1 MKKPLLIIAGI
12 IAFGLLTLGGLTFF
26 ALFGGRGT
34 TSYNSVS
41 IEKEVE
47 APPEMTLRSFRQLR
61 GTKYFIAEITTS
73 GGGSSYSSYSSGR
86 WFEFGDGGGGL
97 IRNLVFLDSESLLS
111 HTLFEDNHSYII
123 NMVSFP
129 PQPPQSSS
137 DEEPG
142 IVPIRWFV
150 YEVAHQ
156 DTNQDGELNR
166 EDARTIGVSDVDGT
180 RYQELIEDVL
190 DIYNL
195 TMLESGEL
203 LAIYRQGGGRF
214 ATTIDLQAQEIIQ
227 TQQLPDLEIGVE

>member
-1 MKKPLLIIAGI
+1 MKKPLLIIGGI
-12 IAFGLLTLGGLTFF
+12 AALGLLILGSLVFF
-26 ALFGGRGT
+26 VLFGGRGT
-34 TSYNSVS
+34 TSRNSVS
-41 IEKEVE
+41 IEKEIE
-47 APPEMTLRSFRQLR
+47 APPELTLRSFRQLR

-97 IRNLVFLDSESLLS
+97 IRNLVFLDSESLQS
-111 HTLFEDNHSYII
+111 HTLFDNNHSYII
-123 NMVSFP
+123 NMISFP
-129 PQPPQSSS
+129 PQPPNSSS
-137 DEEPG
+137 DEEPE

-166 EDARTIGVSDVDGT
+166 EDARAIGVSDVDGT

-195 TMLESGEL
+195 TMLEGGEL
-203 LAIYRQGGGRF
+203 LVIYRQGGDRF
-214 ATTIDLQAQEIIQ
+214 ATTIDLQTQEIIQ
-227 TQQLPDLEIGVE
+227 TQQLPDLGTGVE